1 MHESSLVNGIIQH
14 ILELANENNANSVL
28 AVHIR
33 VGALAQVDPDHL
45 REHIQQAAQ
54 GTLAE
59 TAEFVIERTNE
70 LEGVTLETV
79 ELCADLPDSHDE

>member
-1 MHESSLVNGIIQH
+1 MHESNLVKGIIRH
-14 ILELANENNANSVL
+14 VLELADENNANTVL

-45 REHIQQAAQ
+45 REHMQQAAR

-59 TAEFVIERTNE
+59 AAEFVIEQTDD
-70 LEGVTLETV
+70 LQGVTLETV
-79 ELCADLPDSHDE
+79 ELCTDESACHDD